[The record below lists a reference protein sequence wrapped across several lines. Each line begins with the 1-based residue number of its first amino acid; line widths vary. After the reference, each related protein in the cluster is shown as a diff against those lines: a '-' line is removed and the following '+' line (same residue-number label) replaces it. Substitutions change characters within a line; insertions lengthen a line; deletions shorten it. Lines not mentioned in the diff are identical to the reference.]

1 MKFLS
6 SALNGSFGTVLFSD
20 DLVYR
25 YLLGRVWDDTLPAA
39 AWIMLNPSTASH
51 EADDATIRKCVGFAK
66 RWGLG
71 GIMVVNLFAV
81 RATDPSELLRLADP
95 EGPGNL
101 DAVGNSIIRNRPAIV
116 LAAWGAH
123 MLAAAAAP
131 RYLAALE
138 PICKLTC
145 LGVTASGA
153 PRHPLYV
160 SYATEPQPYP
170 L

>member
-81 RATDPSELLRLADP
+81 RATDPSELYRLADP

-101 DAVGNSIIRNRPAIV
+101 EFIVNLLRRDQPAIA
-116 LAAWGAH
+116 LAAWGSH
-123 MLAAAAAP
+123 PMAASAAP
-131 RYLAALE
+131 RYLEALD
-138 PICKLTC
+138 PVCRLTC
-145 LGVTASGA
+145 LGKTLSGA

-160 SYATEPQPYP
+160 SYTKQPEPY
-170 L
+170 